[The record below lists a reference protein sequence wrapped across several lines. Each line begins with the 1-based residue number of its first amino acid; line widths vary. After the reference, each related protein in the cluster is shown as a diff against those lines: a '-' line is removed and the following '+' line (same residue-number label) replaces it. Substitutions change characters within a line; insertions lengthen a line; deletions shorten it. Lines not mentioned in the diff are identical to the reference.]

1 MRRAVYQWPSSR
13 PLSGRLSPTTIDRK
27 EPPLKL
33 RNLVLLGAGI
43 GIGYAL
49 SQKIHEDDPEVVH
62 GPQRTQPSSMPGLA
76 AASTQAQK
84 LADQASVRSLD
95 AIRKARDAIRARLA
109 DYDQEDDAAWN

>member
-1 MRRAVYQWPSSR
+1 M
-13 PLSGRLSPTTIDRK
+13 
-27 EPPLKL
+27 KL

-62 GPQRTQPSSMPGLA
+62 GPQRTQPSSVPGLA
-76 AASTQAQK
+76 AVSTQAQK
-84 LADQASVRSLD
+84 LRRTRRACGASTPS
-95 AIRKARDAIRARLA
+95 ARLVSAIRARLA

>member
-1 MRRAVYQWPSSR
+1 M
-13 PLSGRLSPTTIDRK
+13 
-27 EPPLKL
+27 KL

-49 SQKIHEDDPEVVH
+49 SQKIHADDPDVVH
-62 GPQRTQPSSMPGLA
+62 GPQRAQSSSVPGLA
-76 AASTQAQK
+76 AVSTQAQK

-95 AIRKARDAIRARLA
+95 AIRKAREVIRARLA